1 MYQRKMEKN
10 EHNTW
15 CTPKM
20 TRQKHVKANLTLKIK
35 KRVHG

>member
-1 MYQRKMEKN
+1 MYQRKMEKY

-20 TRQKHVKANLTLKIK
+20 TNHKHVKANLNTKN
-35 KRVHG
+35 